1 LSQSTTARTLRT
13 ALVLLALA
21 CAGAAAAQTGRPHPA
36 APLARAGEA
45 QPPDATTQPGQ
56 TVAAHEDPRALEE
69 RTIVETLVRLPL
81 AAALGALLA
90 FRPRRRGTP
99 PRDPAVIQT
108 QIILALVGAVVM
120 LVVGASL
127 ARAFGIVGAASL
139 VRYRSTIKDPK
150 DAGVMLSCLAIG
162 LAAGVGLYAIAGI
175 ATLFMMGVV
184 WLLESQQ
191 PESQKDFLLKVK
203 AKHTD
208 KLQDG
213 LESVLKRNGVPY
225 ELRSSSQDDLTYQV
239 RLPLTRKT
247 DKLTDAILALGDKET
262 MSVEWADK
270 KKDKEAA

>member
-1 LSQSTTARTLRT
+1 LGKPKTVRAVRA
-13 ALVLLALA
+13 ALVALLLALA
-21 CAGAAAAQTGRPHPA
+21 SAALAQPEPPGTTPAPANGAASEQH
-36 APLARAGEA
+36 
-45 QPPDATTQPGQ
+45 
-56 TVAAHEDPRALEE
+56 
-69 RTIVETLVRLPL
+69 TILQALVRLPV

-162 LAAGVGLYAIAGI
+162 LAAGVGLYAIAAI
-175 ATLFMMGVV
+175 ATAFMMGVV

-203 AKHTD
+203 SKDTNE
-208 KLQDG
+208 LQDG
-213 LESVLKRNGVPY
+213 LEGVLKRNGVPY
-225 ELRSSSQDDLTYQV
+225 ELRSSSQEDLTYQV
-239 RLPLTRKT
+239 RLPLTKKT
-247 DKLTDAILALGDKET
+247 DKLTDAILALGDKES

>member
-1 LSQSTTARTLRT
+1 LSQSKTARTLRT

-203 AKHTD
+203 AKHTNE
-208 KLQDG
+208 LQDG

-225 ELRSSSQDDLTYQV
+225 ELRSSSQEDLTYQV